1 MGNYFN
7 KEKTRIMDAGKWTPG
22 NPLKSVVN
30 GMGILDE
37 FNEPDFGT
45 YTPANA
51 SAKKIGGYAWGM
63 YGLLII
69 ANTAYYFDLWYQAYT
84 MSMFSNSLMFND
96 IFGTANALRIGINM
110 VAWSLAGIFW
120 AITFTKEPATW
131 VLFGDVAMALAIIE
145 LGRILL
151 VIIMQCMALI
161 VDKWDNPS
169 STTGKMYSKYD
180 YFHVLNGWAVERT
193 GGTSSHKTVGDHLWF
208 DRNLEI
214 MNISIQFLAFPLY
227 NYGIN
232 NYWRA
237 KAVKAAKKAGGKKV
251 YVEAKPAYEKK
262 AEVKVNREEE
272 SNDFGGDFF

>member
-1 MGNYFN
+1 
-7 KEKTRIMDAGKWTPG
+7 MDAGKWTPG
-22 NPLKSVVN
+22 NPLKSVVD

-37 FNEPDFGT
+37 FNEPDFST

-69 ANTAYYFDLWYQAYT
+69 ANTAYYFDLWYQSYT

-131 VLFGDVAMALAIIE
+131 VFFGDVAMALAIIE

-161 VDKWDNPS
+161 VDKWDNNAN
-169 STTGKMYSKYD
+169 TKTYSKYD

-193 GGTSSHKTVGDHLWF
+193 NSGGKTVGDHLWF

-237 KAVKAAKKAGGKKV
+237 KAVKAAKKAGGYKT
-251 YVEAKPAYEKK
+251 YDEPKPAYKKK
-262 AEVKVNREEE
+262 AEVKVYREEE

>member
-1 MGNYFN
+1 
-7 KEKTRIMDAGKWTPG
+7 MDAGKWTPG

-63 YGLLII
+63 YGLLIV
-69 ANTAYYFDLWYQAYT
+69 ANTAYYFDLWYQSYT

-161 VDKWDNPS
+161 VDKWDHK
-169 STTGKMYSKYD
+169 TKVKTYSKYD

-193 GGTSSHKTVGDHLWF
+193 SSHKTVGDYLWF

-237 KAVKAAKKAGGKKV
+237 KAVKKAKGSSYKPKAKKV
-251 YVEAKPAYEKK
+251 EKK
-262 AEVKVNREEE
+262 AEVKVKYENET
-272 SNDFGGDFF
+272 NDFGGDFF